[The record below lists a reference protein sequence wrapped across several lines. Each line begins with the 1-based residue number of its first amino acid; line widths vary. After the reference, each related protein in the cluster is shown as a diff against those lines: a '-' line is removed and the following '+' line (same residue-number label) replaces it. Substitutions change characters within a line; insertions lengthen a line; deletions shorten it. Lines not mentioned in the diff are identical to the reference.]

1 LIRTIIVDDE
11 PTTENII
18 RFFAERGDLP
28 LEIVSTAR
36 NGSAAIEEI
45 RKHKPDLVFLDIQMS
60 PVNGFEVMAALPDV
74 RYVVVTAYNSFDY
87 AQKALRLGAADI
99 LLKPIELTQLEHSVA
114 RATGWRFTDNDTVN
128 EIVNYIRHHYA
139 EKINLTTISQAFY
152 LTQSHVARLFKKY
165 MGESVVGYLNR
176 VRIENAKRLLDEG
189 MSVKNAAEQVGYGS
203 LNNFYKHFKRY
214 TDTTPASF
222 PKKRE

>member
-1 LIRTIIVDDE
+1 
-11 PTTENII
+11 
-18 RFFAERGDLP
+18 
-28 LEIVSTAR
+28 
-36 NGSAAIEEI
+36 
-45 RKHKPDLVFLDIQMS
+45 
-60 PVNGFEVMAALPDV
+60 
-74 RYVVVTAYNSFDY
+74 
-87 AQKALRLGAADI
+87 
-99 LLKPIELTQLEHSVA
+99 
-114 RATGWRFTDNDTVN
+114 
-128 EIVNYIRHHYA
+128 
-139 EKINLTTISQAFY
+139 
-152 LTQSHVARLFKKY
+152 